1 MITFIVMLLVSALI
15 ILLAAWLL
23 PGVSVKSFGWAIVVA
38 LIVGL
43 INAVILYV
51 LDALG
56 FGSYGW
62 LVNLLVSAVAIW
74 CAGKLLK
81 SFSVANFW
89 WALGCAAVIAVCQ
102 WLLGTSGLLS

>member
-1 MITFIVMLLVSALI
+1 MITFIVTLLVSALI

-23 PGVSVKSFGWAIVVA
+23 PGVSVKSYGWAIVVA
-38 LIVGL
+38 LVVGL
-43 INAVILYV
+43 LNALFGMF
-51 LDALG
+51 LPDFG
-56 FGSYGW
+56 F
-62 LVNLLVSAVAIW
+62 LVSLIVDAVAIW

-102 WLLGTSGLLS
+102 WLLGSVVAL